1 MAYSPAVEK
10 LLIEKHGF
18 TKMDDG
24 TVVSPQGTFK
34 DDSGS
39 YVKYTPPAATPDP
52 LPMQTMNVAPPTFST
67 GTPLPPQ
74 APAGIPGALPP
85 EPTQTMDDL
94 TSALDTAQDLDI
106 GAGTRYKNRE
116 SDLTGVTYRD
126 KTAYEY
132 DLGEEYDN
140 VVAVRSGNSV
150 KFYKDGERLDRDETA
165 DALGL
170 DSLNLSGDSG
180 NKKLGSLFD
189 QLRGQNRCSF

>member
-1 MAYSPAVEK
+1 MAYSPGVEK

-67 GTPLPPQ
+67 GTPFPPQ

-116 SDLTGVTYRD
+116 SDLTGV
-126 KTAYEY
+126 KC
-132 DLGEEYDN
+132 
-140 VVAVRSGNSV
+140 V
-150 KFYKDGERLDRDETA
+150 
-165 DALGL
+165 
-170 DSLNLSGDSG
+170 
-180 NKKLGSLFD
+180 
-189 QLRGQNRCSF
+189 